1 MRLSPPFLTA
11 TSAFRPRRALELGWQ
26 REVRARWQS
35 RFAQPA
41 RAVAAIAAL
50 VLLASCAA
58 AAAWLHWQ
66 SAASELPRLLN
77 GHPFAASVAGAF
89 AAFVLLQRHRRR
101 AERRHAASWLATA
114 PIGRGD
120 VVAHLRKRVLVAAIP
135 TGIAAIAGIAMLGW
149 VSGVDVRD
157 SSLVLGA
164 GLLVGAAAGWRS
176 GARALPLSAPA
187 LPRLRD
193 RPHAHDSASGFD
205 ALRRWPFA
213 QLLAAT
219 QPRQHARVVAF
230 VLLSL
235 PMGIPLRIAVPI
247 LLLLAAALFAIA
259 LLHALLATIV
269 LSADWLRSTP
279 LRPRRLAAL
288 LCMRVFA
295 WQMAAAAVAA
305 MLCRAVGAS
314 SLAALMIA
322 VAWLL
327 WVVMAVL
334 GAFAARHRPARQ
346 RGELVALA
354 IALSALAI
362 IVPAAL
368 LLAVPI
374 IGAWQWRRA
383 RSA

>member
-1 MRLSPPFLTA
+1 MPPRSPAATS
-11 TSAFRPRRALELGWQ
+11 TSAFRPRRALDLAWQ
-26 REVRARWQS
+26 REGRARWRN
-35 RFAQPA
+35 RFAQPV

-58 AAAWLHWQ
+58 AAAWLHWRG
-66 SAASELPRLLN
+66 AASELPRLLN
-77 GHPFAASVAGAF
+77 AHPFATSFAGAF
-89 AAFVLLQRHRRR
+89 AAFVFLQRHRRR

-120 VVAHLRKRVLVAAIP
+120 VVAHLRKHTLAAAIP
-135 TGIAAIAGIAMLGW
+135 TGAASIAGIALLGW
-149 VSGVDVRD
+149 ASGVDVRD
-157 SSLVLGA
+157 SSLLLGA

-176 GARALPLSAPA
+176 GARALPPPAPA

-193 RPHAHDSASGFD
+193 RPHTQDSASGFD

-213 QLLAAT
+213 QLLAAA
-219 QPRQHARVVAF
+219 QPRQHARVVAV

-247 LLLLAAALFAIA
+247 LLLLATALFAVA
-259 LLHALLATIV
+259 LLHALLATIGRA
-269 LSADWLRSTP
+269 ADWLRSTP

-295 WQMAAAAVAA
+295 WQMAAAVVAA

-314 SLAALMIA
+314 SLAALTIA
-322 VAWLL
+322 AAWLL
-327 WVVMAVL
+327 WTAMAVL
-334 GAFAARHRPARQ
+334 GALAARHRPARL

-354 IALSALAI
+354 IALLALAVI
-362 IVPAAL
+362 APAAL
-368 LLAVPI
+368 LLALPA

-383 RSA
+383 GSA